1 MNTLV
6 IQSFRNQNIPP
17 WIQRCL
23 DSVRVWCE
31 VQGYQRCFVGDEI
44 FDLVPDWYMDKTG
57 KGPVATDFARLV
69 LIRETL
75 NNQGFDQAIWLDADV
90 YVLDPN
96 MTLDC
101 PGSCAFGQEVWVQQA
116 KAGTGKL
123 EARKNVHNAVCLFR
137 RGCVVLPFLIE
148 TVLSII
154 RRANPD
160 KIAPQMV
167 GPKLLSALHSL
178 HDFHLLPQVG
188 AISPDVARDI
198 IAGGGPALAL
208 LQSESVMPVQA
219 LNLCASLIG
228 SEMNNTEADQ
238 LIAGLPLLICH

>member
-1 MNTLV
+1 MKTLV
-6 IQSFRNQNIPP
+6 IQSFRNQDIAP

-23 DSVRVWCE
+23 DSVRVWCDA
-31 VQGYQRCFVGDEI
+31 QGYQRCFVGDEI
-44 FDLVPDWYMDKTG
+44 FDVVPDWYMDKTG

-69 LIRETL
+69 LIREALT
-75 NNQGFDQAIWLDADV
+75 NQDFEQAIWLDADV
-90 YVLDPN
+90 FVLDPA

-101 PGSCAFGQEVWVQQA
+101 VGSCAFGQEVWVQQA
-116 KAGTGKL
+116 KTGSGKL

-137 RGCVVLPFLIE
+137 QGCVVLPFLME

-178 HDFHLLPQVG
+178 HDFDLLPQVG
-188 AISPDVARDI
+188 AVSPEVARDI
-198 IAGGGPALAL
+198 IAGEGAALTL
-208 LQSESVMPVQA
+208 LQKESVIPLQA
-219 LNLCASLIG
+219 LNLCASLIEG
-228 SEMNNTEADQ
+228 ELSNTEADQ

>member
-6 IQSFRNQNIPP
+6 IQSFRNHDIPP

-23 DSVRVWCE
+23 DSVRVWCD
-31 VQGYQRCFVGDEI
+31 VQGFQRCFIGDEI
-44 FDLVPDWYMDKTG
+44 FDLVPDWYLEKTG
-57 KGPVATDFARLV
+57 KGPVATDYARLV
-69 LIRETL
+69 LISEAI
-75 NNQGFDQAIWLDADV
+75 NNQGFDQAIWLDADI
-90 YVLDPN
+90 YVLDAS

-116 KAGTGKL
+116 RTGGDKL

-137 RGCVVLPFLIE
+137 RGCVVLPFLME

-154 RRANPD
+154 RRANPE

-178 HDFHLLPQVG
+178 HDFDLLPQVG

-198 IAGGGPALAL
+198 IAGAGPALSL
-208 LQSESVMPVQA
+208 LQKESAVTLQA
-219 LNLCASLIG
+219 LNLCASLIVKK
-228 SEMNNTEADQ
+228 MDNTEADK
-238 LIAGLPLLICH
+238 LIAGLDLLTCH